1 VPAPLLDTPSRCPYN
16 FIAWRKRMRFFIIA
30 AFFLVLTFSFSQSAR
45 LEEYTLTAAQK
56 HFTAIIRGLPGVTA
70 AEWKSPVSF
79 WVKASSKAVGSPPRP
94 QAAKQLADILVQRGR
109 TALRQPFCVH
119 IYQESAN
126 ELAKSCM
133 Y

>member
-1 VPAPLLDTPSRCPYN
+1 
-16 FIAWRKRMRFFIIA
+16 MRFFIIA
-30 AFFLVLTFSFSQSAR
+30 VFFSFLTFSFSQSAAP
-45 LEEYTLTAAQK
+45 EEYALTAAQK
-56 HFTAIIRGLPGVTA
+56 HFTAIIKGLPGVTA
-70 AEWKSPVSF
+70 VEWRSPVSF
-79 WVKASSKAVGSPPRP
+79 WVKASSKAVGSPPKP

>member
-1 VPAPLLDTPSRCPYN
+1 
-16 FIAWRKRMRFFIIA
+16 MRLFIIA
-30 AFFLVLTFSFSQSAR
+30 VFFSFLTLSFSRSADS
-45 LEEYTLTAAQK
+45 EEYALTAAQK
-56 HFTAIIRGLPGVTA
+56 HFAAIVKGLPGVTGV
-70 AEWKSPVSF
+70 EWRSPVSF
-79 WVKASSKAVGSPPRP
+79 WVKASSKAVGSPPKP

-119 IYQESAN
+119 IYQEGAN